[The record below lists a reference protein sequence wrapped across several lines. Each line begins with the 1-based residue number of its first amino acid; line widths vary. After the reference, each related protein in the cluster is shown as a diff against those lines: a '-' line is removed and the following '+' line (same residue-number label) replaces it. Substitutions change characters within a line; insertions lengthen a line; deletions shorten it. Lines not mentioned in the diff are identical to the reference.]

1 MIALTDYLVQ
11 CAPTPSVGNG
21 ATMLKGYHAKR
32 YTIIYPSHIEKIV
45 TNFMVLPD
53 GTVEQF

>member
-1 MIALTDYLVQ
+1 MISLTDYLGQ
-11 CAPTPSVGNG
+11 CAPMPSVGNG

-32 YTIIYPSHIEKIV
+32 YTIIYPSHIEKIAI
-45 TNFMVLPD
+45 NFIVHTD

>member
-1 MIALTDYLVQ
+1 M
-11 CAPTPSVGNG
+11 PSVGNG
-21 ATMLKGYHAKR
+21 ATMLKGYHTKR